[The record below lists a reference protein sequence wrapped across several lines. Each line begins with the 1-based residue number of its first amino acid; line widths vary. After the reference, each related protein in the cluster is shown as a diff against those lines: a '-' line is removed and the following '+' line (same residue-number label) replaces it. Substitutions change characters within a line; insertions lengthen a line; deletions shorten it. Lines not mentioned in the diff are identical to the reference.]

1 MEDRLDKL
9 EKLILAKNKETME
22 RFDRFRTHNTEA
34 IRQLQED
41 NSDMKSELQ
50 ILAKNK
56 ETMDRLDRFLK
67 RNNEAILQLQEDNYY
82 MKSELQEHVSNNDD
96 DAVDKELE
104 MLKERVN
111 HLESQQENRK
121 YLTEYTQNTDNSV
134 ARWFV

>member
-9 EKLILAKNKETME
+9 EKLIV
-22 RFDRFRTHNTEA
+22 
-34 IRQLQED
+34 
-41 NSDMKSELQ
+41 
-50 ILAKNK
+50 AKNK
-56 ETMDRLDRFLK
+56 ETMDRLDRFLT
-67 RNNEAILQLQEDNYY
+67 RNTEAIRRLQEADADR
-82 MKSELQEHVSNNDD
+82 KSDLEEHMSNNDE
-96 DAVDKELE
+96 ELE

>member
-9 EKLILAKNKETME
+9 EKK
-22 RFDRFRTHNTEA
+22 FDRFIERTIETSEA
-34 IRQLQED
+34 DAGRADGLLRQIRQLQEAD
-41 NSDMKSELQ
+41 ADRKSDIE
-50 ILAKNK
+50 
-56 ETMDRLDRFLK
+56 FL
-67 RNNEAILQLQEDNYY
+67 
-82 MKSELQEHVSNNDD
+82 VTNNDEEF
-96 DAVDKELE
+96 V

>member
-9 EKLILAKNKETME
+9 EKLILTKNKETME
-22 RFDRFRTHNTEA
+22 RLSKIHASITVA
-34 IRQLQED
+34 IQR
-41 NSDMKSELQ
+41 
-50 ILAKNK
+50 
-56 ETMDRLDRFLK
+56 
-67 RNNEAILQLQEDNYY
+67 LQEDNYY

>member
-9 EKLILAKNKETME
+9 EKLILAKNKETM
-22 RFDRFRTHNTEA
+22 
-34 IRQLQED
+34 
-41 NSDMKSELQ
+41 
-50 ILAKNK
+50 
-56 ETMDRLDRFLK
+56 DRLDRFLT
-67 RNNEAILQLQEDNYY
+67 RNTEAIRRLQEADADR
-82 MKSELQEHVSNNDD
+82 KSDLEEHVSNND

>member
-9 EKLILAKNKETME
+9 EKLILTKNKETME
-22 RFDRFRTHNTEA
+22 RLSKIHASITVA
-34 IRQLQED
+34 IQRLQED
-41 NSDMKSELQ
+41 NFNMKSDLE
-50 ILAKNK
+50 
-56 ETMDRLDRFLK
+56 
-67 RNNEAILQLQEDNYY
+67 
-82 MKSELQEHVSNNDD
+82 EHVSNND

>member
-9 EKLILAKNKETME
+9 EKLILAKNKETM
-22 RFDRFRTHNTEA
+22 DRLDSFLKRNTEA
-34 IRQLQED
+34 IWRLQEAD
-41 NSDMKSELQ
+41 ADRKSDLE
-50 ILAKNK
+50 
-56 ETMDRLDRFLK
+56 
-67 RNNEAILQLQEDNYY
+67 
-82 MKSELQEHVSNNDD
+82 EHVSNNDD